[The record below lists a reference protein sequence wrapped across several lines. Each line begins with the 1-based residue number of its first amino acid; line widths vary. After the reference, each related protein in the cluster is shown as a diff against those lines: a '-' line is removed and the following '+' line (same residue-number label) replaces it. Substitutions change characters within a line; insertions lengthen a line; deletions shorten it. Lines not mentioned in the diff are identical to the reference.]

1 MAIPTPVDV
10 VLGLLRTIE
19 AGGGGEAL
27 APFLAE
33 DYVLTEAP
41 HLLAPEGSTRNRAQ
55 VLEGADHSGEI
66 VSGQRFEVRRTTC
79 QAGRVVVEAE
89 WSATVLM
96 DLPYWDRGDEIR
108 ARTAS
113 VFEVRDGRIFSQHS
127 YDCYYTPR

>member
-1 MAIPTPVDV
+1 MTSPTPLDV
-10 VLGLLRTIE
+10 VLRLLRTIE
-19 AGGGGEAL
+19 AGGGAEAL

-41 HLLAPEGSTRNRAQ
+41 HLLAPEGSTRTRAQ
-55 VLEGADHSGEI
+55 VLDGAEHSGEV
-66 VSGQRFEVRRTTC
+66 VSGQHFAVRRSTC
-79 QAGRVVVEAE
+79 EGGRVVIEAE

-96 DLPYWDRGDEIR
+96 DLPHCDKGDEIR

-113 VFEVRDGRIFSQHS
+113 VCEGRDGRIASQHS